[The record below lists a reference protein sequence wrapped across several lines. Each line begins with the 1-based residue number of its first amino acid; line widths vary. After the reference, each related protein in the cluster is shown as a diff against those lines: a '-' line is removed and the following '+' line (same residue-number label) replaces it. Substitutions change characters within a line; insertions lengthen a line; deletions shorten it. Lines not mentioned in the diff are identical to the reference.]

1 MSSKI
6 GAFVAV
12 HTIRIVNFESV
23 PKDLITYWLWWLNVI
38 SAFIFIFRFILDSHS
53 NFEFRR
59 FLCHVIWNG
68 CSFGWFVSTKYF
80 CQALKNWL
88 WKIILKPWSHFQLQI
103 SQIKVFSSSL
113 KVRKI
118 QENLIS
124 HASEVSIF
132 MNNKENGKI
141 SILHRTN
148 VIITSL

>member
-1 MSSKI
+1 MVKCDFSFHFYFQVYPWLPFK
-6 GAFVAV
+6 F
-12 HTIRIVNFESV
+12 RIQEISLSCNLE
-23 PKDLITYWLWWLNVI
+23 WMQLWIKLQ
-38 SAFIFIFRFILDSHS
+38 
-53 NFEFRR
+53 
-59 FLCHVIWNG
+59 
-68 CSFGWFVSTKYF
+68 WFVSTKYF

-88 WKIILKPWSHFQLQI
+88 WKIILKPWSPFQLQI

-132 MNNKENGKI
+132 TNNKENGKI

-148 VIITSL
+148 VIITCSLL